1 MSPADRARLAINN
14 RADAEALLMRISDS
28 MVALVKIFEEETQL
42 VKAGRLREATMLVEE
57 KTALASDY
65 LRLIEAM
72 KANAQYIG
80 GELPTLVEDLR
91 RAHGAFRDILSL
103 NLRVVATAQS
113 VAEGV
118 LRGATEQAIRRDA
131 PGGYGA
137 GGRMNAQK
145 IDRPVMLSRSS

>member
-1 MSPADRARLAINN
+1 MSPADRARLAIHN

-28 MVALVKIFEEETQL
+28 MVALVKIFEDETKL
-42 VKAGRLREATMLVEE
+42 IKAGRLREASMLVEE

-65 LRLIEAM
+65 LRLIEMM
-72 KANAQYIG
+72 KANADFIG
-80 GELPTLVEDLR
+80 GELPSLVDDLR
-91 RAHGAFRDILSL
+91 RAHAAFRDILQL

-118 LRGATEQAIRRDA
+118 MRGAAEQAIRRDA